1 MLGVIKDASHESTSG
16 GRGRVC
22 IYGFESGARVASGRL
37 SWQVDIDALEAR
49 CADLEGEESGAN
61 ADDALDDA
69 LRPAHSGADSP
80 PQDGASV
87 ATEEEP
93 AAPVDFEWLDDLL
106 CPSDVDGPRDVELF
120 PEEELSGDALVAPPL
135 AAPATPPSATGSSGV
150 AHGAASS
157 SGDVAP
163 PPMAPPAPVGRRGKA
178 AYVLF
183 VPGGK
188 LNYYGGSQQNC
199 VAECNNVAHGKCIM
213 TRKMKPHAK
222 RLKRRRPLGFLAAW
236 LAKGIELRNK
246 DEHFYDRSNW
256 PTREERRAARGRLME
271 LDNDDARGLLAV
283 EPAVKD
289 GEATEPDDI
298 ELY

>member
-1 MLGVIKDASHESTSG
+1 MLGVIKYASHESTSG

-22 IYGFESGARVASGRL
+22 IYGFESDARVASGRL

-163 PPMAPPAPVGRRGKA
+163 PPMAPPAPVGSRGKA

-183 VPGGK
+183 VPWGETE
-188 LNYYGGSQQNC
+188 LL
-199 VAECNNVAHGKCIM
+199 
-213 TRKMKPHAK
+213 R
-222 RLKRRRPLGFLAAW
+222 RLAT
-236 LAKGIELRNK
+236 ELRGRVQQRGAWQVHH
-246 DEHFYDRSNW
+246 DEEDEA
-256 PTREERRAARGRLME
+256 TREEIGAAPPPRFLGR
-271 LDNDDARGLLAV
+271 V
-283 EPAVKD
+283 V
-289 GEATEPDDI
+289 GERDRIAQ
-298 ELY
+298 